1 MHWKKIKMPDN
12 SAIYASGVFRIN
24 QIGPKKGS
32 YVLVSVEPIKLS
44 HSIGKLSYLTKSLQ
58 EEKEEGELNN

>member
-1 MHWKKIKMPDN
+1 MPDN

-24 QIGPKKGS
+24 QIGQKKGS

-44 HSIGKLSYLTKSLQ
+44 NRIGHLAYLTNSLQ
-58 EEKEEGELNN
+58 DAKEEAELYNFNQTDTK